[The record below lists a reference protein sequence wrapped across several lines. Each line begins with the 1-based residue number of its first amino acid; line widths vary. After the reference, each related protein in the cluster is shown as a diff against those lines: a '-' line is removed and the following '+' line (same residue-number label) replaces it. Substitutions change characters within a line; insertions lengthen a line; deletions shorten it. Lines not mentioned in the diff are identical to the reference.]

1 MSNCRKIS
9 INETQYNVLKRTLL
23 TESQESKSI
32 SQAVALVMQRM
43 GYDKTKADN
52 FVRGEIRASFPVL
65 RDKNAGKFIL
75 GVTRMFLDGDI
86 KDGQTINRL
95 NSSIK
100 LLSTDHYDEY
110 DRNLN
115 GLKAND
121 VIERFATSL
130 QANIDNDRQELANQ
144 TYNNTSE
151 YQIVPID
158 SYEEASAFSPYV
170 SWCVTKS
177 PHAFNNYTNDGV
189 GQFYFCLKHGW
200 KTMQE
205 EVGDG
210 TPLDEYGLS
219 MIAVC
224 VDSDG
229 ALQSCTC
236 RWNHANGGNDAIMTT
251 KEISQVIGQN
261 FYDVFKPNNR
271 LQRLVDDIKMR
282 LQDGAQYKDV
292 FSVCQAF
299 GEHSLVVQ
307 LKQPRKWAIF
317 SEDGDLLSSLYSDI
331 TSNLTKDIHDTI
343 KTMIDSQG
351 YYHLVDEYGKDYA
364 QGNLINDCWFDRIK
378 GKEYIH
384 CKLGSYDDGGDLYNL
399 FDHRKKEWLF
409 NKNVGKAEIHEDFP
423 YIVID
428 NEMGKENLF
437 EPETKTLVFDKWYDL
452 IYPNLWFKTF
462 FLVRDYLYNDG
473 SSNRKE
479 NLYDLSKKS
488 FVFDEWVD
496 EIDWPNNYG
505 DVKITKDHKCNLFD
519 LYNGKYITDLW
530 FDDMY
535 LDVCV
540 IVVGDDEKGYNIL
553 NNERT
558 DVAYP
563 IWFSRVKS
571 DGYSRTSGLVQARYN
586 GATWWINK
594 SGQLYLWDEQRENF
608 KQIPLENLLNYDNTG
623 VQESVNMNKKVI
635 ITESQESKSISAA
648 KKLLQQRLGYDEKQ
662 ADDFVRVKLRNDLP
676 VLRTPEGGK
685 FILGVTRMFLDGDL
699 KTANDITNLNSTLK
713 LVASEAHINE
723 YDRNLNG
730 MSSQDL
736 ISKFAKAISDNMN
749 AEKEEINSMTFET
762 PSDYNIIRIDSFEQ
776 AQEYSKFT
784 SWCVTH
790 YEDMFNSYTSDG
802 INQFYFC
809 LKDGFENEKPIKGEN
824 CPLDEYGL
832 SMIAVSVNENG
843 MLNTCT
849 CRWNHDNGGDD
860 NIMTTKEISQVV
872 GQNFYNVFLPN
883 NKWKTIVD
891 DALQR
896 LANGESIY
904 GGVFDDVGGFYDGC
918 ARVKLNGK
926 WNFIN
931 KARSLISNQWFDRV
945 GDFYKGFAGV
955 MLNNK
960 WNAINTEGSLISD
973 QWFDYV
979 NSFYNGFAKVELN
992 GKYNFIN
999 TEGSLVSNQWFDE
1012 VSIFYN
1018 GFAKVLLDGKE
1029 NLINTEGS
1037 FISNQWFDWVRDFI
1051 NGFAKVIL
1059 NGNPYKLDSNGQLYT
1074 LDLKPITLES
1084 VNMNKKI
1091 IITESQFASLQNL
1104 LLIEAATIQDIQQKY
1119 YPNIDLDIMRQILS
1133 QGDPTWR
1140 QEKPDKMGKYGKW
1153 LLWLYQ
1159 NRQLKLEDLYK
1170 AKEYLTYF
1178 IKFAQKIEDKDIN
1191 HYKTLPQLY
1200 LTVKPFMDD
1209 PTQASSHQDEIR
1221 MAKEDA
1227 EKVYE
1232 DDVWLIVVPH
1242 TEEAAKYYGKNTQWC
1257 TAADNGNQFN
1267 YYNSQGPLYININ
1280 KADNEKYQFHF
1291 ESDQFMDETDTPI
1304 EEPIV
1309 ENIPITSGAIA
1320 WYRENVDQWQM
1331 LRRQKIDFYVKDD
1344 IEANFYKYPETDW
1357 WLEDGSGNKI
1367 MENLRDVDI
1376 FIDQIWEEMNSNG
1389 WSDIPCTEGGS
1400 KLLVLSNESRYI
1412 NGGYRSRFSLESLGG
1427 PYSHIECMSDSWD
1440 EYSYKVFKCVRPDG
1454 KITVKGQ
1461 NDYHFNTFD
1470 ASEIDDIF
1478 MYGDIIFYKFED
1490 GQYIIQNMD
1499 DDEFNTV
1506 QIPERFEGQLNYDEW
1521 PYMYWIYTDNGHEMK
1536 INMETFDYRY
1546 LHADNYDENENF

>member
-1 MSNCRKIS
+1 MSKCRKIS

-115 GLKAND
+115 GLKTND

-189 GQFYFCLKHGW
+189 VQFYFCLKHGW

-409 NKNVGKAEIHEDFP
+409 NKNVGKAEIHENFP

-540 IVVGDDEKGYNIL
+540 IVVGDDERGYNIL

-635 ITESQESKSISAA
+635 ITESQ
-648 KKLLQQRLGYDEKQ
+648 
-662 ADDFVRVKLRNDLP
+662 
-676 VLRTPEGGK
+676 
-685 FILGVTRMFLDGDL
+685 
-699 KTANDITNLNSTLK
+699 
-713 LVASEAHINE
+713 
-723 YDRNLNG
+723 
-730 MSSQDL
+730 
-736 ISKFAKAISDNMN
+736 
-749 AEKEEINSMTFET
+749 
-762 PSDYNIIRIDSFEQ
+762 
-776 AQEYSKFT
+776 
-784 SWCVTH
+784 
-790 YEDMFNSYTSDG
+790 
-802 INQFYFC
+802 
-809 LKDGFENEKPIKGEN
+809 
-824 CPLDEYGL
+824 
-832 SMIAVSVNENG
+832 
-843 MLNTCT
+843 
-849 CRWNHDNGGDD
+849 
-860 NIMTTKEISQVV
+860 
-872 GQNFYNVFLPN
+872 
-883 NKWKTIVD
+883 
-891 DALQR
+891 
-896 LANGESIY
+896 
-904 GGVFDDVGGFYDGC
+904 
-918 ARVKLNGK
+918 
-926 WNFIN
+926 
-931 KARSLISNQWFDRV
+931 
-945 GDFYKGFAGV
+945 
-955 MLNNK
+955 
-960 WNAINTEGSLISD
+960 
-973 QWFDYV
+973 
-979 NSFYNGFAKVELN
+979 
-992 GKYNFIN
+992 
-999 TEGSLVSNQWFDE
+999 
-1012 VSIFYN
+1012 
-1018 GFAKVLLDGKE
+1018 
-1029 NLINTEGS
+1029 
-1037 FISNQWFDWVRDFI
+1037 
-1051 NGFAKVIL
+1051 
-1059 NGNPYKLDSNGQLYT
+1059 
-1074 LDLKPITLES
+1074 
-1084 VNMNKKI
+1084 
-1091 IITESQFASLQNL
+1091 FASLQNL

-1119 YPNIDLDIMRQILS
+1119 YPNIDLNIMRQILS

-1221 MAKEDA
+1221 TAKEGA

-1344 IEANFYKYPETDW
+1344 IEANFYKYTETDW

-1400 KLLVLSNESRYI
+1400 KLLVLSNESRYV

>member
-23 TESQESKSI
+23 TESQESKSISAAKKLLQQRLGYDEKQADDFVRVKLRNDLPVLRTPEGGKFILGVTRMFLDGELRTANDINSLNSTLKLVASEAHINEYDRNLNGISSQDLISKFAKAMSDNMDAEKEEINNMTFGTPSDYNIVRIDSFDEAQEYSKFTSWCVTHYENMFDSYTSDGINQFYFCLKNGFENERPIEGEDCPLDKYGLSMIAVSVNENGMLNTCTCRWNHDNGGNDNIMTAKEISQVIGQNFYNVFLPNNKWKTIVDNALQRLANGESVYDVFDLVGIIYNGITSVKLNGKWNFINTEGSFISNQWFDAVDNFSDGIAKVELNDKYNFINTEGTLISNQWFDYVDGFKDGFARVELDDKTYKLDSNGQLYTLNLKPITLESVNMNKKITITESQFQKLILESQESKSI

-635 ITESQESKSISAA
+635 ITESQ
-648 KKLLQQRLGYDEKQ
+648 
-662 ADDFVRVKLRNDLP
+662 
-676 VLRTPEGGK
+676 
-685 FILGVTRMFLDGDL
+685 
-699 KTANDITNLNSTLK
+699 
-713 LVASEAHINE
+713 
-723 YDRNLNG
+723 
-730 MSSQDL
+730 
-736 ISKFAKAISDNMN
+736 
-749 AEKEEINSMTFET
+749 
-762 PSDYNIIRIDSFEQ
+762 
-776 AQEYSKFT
+776 
-784 SWCVTH
+784 
-790 YEDMFNSYTSDG
+790 
-802 INQFYFC
+802 
-809 LKDGFENEKPIKGEN
+809 
-824 CPLDEYGL
+824 
-832 SMIAVSVNENG
+832 
-843 MLNTCT
+843 
-849 CRWNHDNGGDD
+849 
-860 NIMTTKEISQVV
+860 
-872 GQNFYNVFLPN
+872 
-883 NKWKTIVD
+883 
-891 DALQR
+891 
-896 LANGESIY
+896 
-904 GGVFDDVGGFYDGC
+904 
-918 ARVKLNGK
+918 
-926 WNFIN
+926 
-931 KARSLISNQWFDRV
+931 
-945 GDFYKGFAGV
+945 
-955 MLNNK
+955 
-960 WNAINTEGSLISD
+960 
-973 QWFDYV
+973 
-979 NSFYNGFAKVELN
+979 
-992 GKYNFIN
+992 
-999 TEGSLVSNQWFDE
+999 
-1012 VSIFYN
+1012 
-1018 GFAKVLLDGKE
+1018 
-1029 NLINTEGS
+1029 
-1037 FISNQWFDWVRDFI
+1037 
-1051 NGFAKVIL
+1051 
-1059 NGNPYKLDSNGQLYT
+1059 
-1074 LDLKPITLES
+1074 
-1084 VNMNKKI
+1084 
-1091 IITESQFASLQNL
+1091 FASLQNL

-1119 YPNIDLDIMRQILS
+1119 YPNIDLNIMRQILS

-1221 MAKEDA
+1221 TAKEGA

-1546 LHADNYDENENF
+1546 LHADNYDENEDF

>member
-1 MSNCRKIS
+1 MSRKIFV
-9 INETQYNVLKRTLL
+9 NENQFHKLHSNLL

-32 SQAVALVMQRM
+32 SAAISLVMKTK
-43 GYDKTKADN
+43 GWDKAKADN

-86 KDGQTINRL
+86 RDGQTINRL
-95 NSSIK
+95 NASIK
-100 LLSTDHYDEY
+100 LLSADHYDEY

-158 SYEEASAFSPYV
+158 SYEEASSFSPYV

-210 TPLDEYGLS
+210 APLDEYGLS

-317 SEDGDLLSSLYSDI
+317 SEDGNLLSALYSDI

-364 QGNLINDCWFDRIK
+364 QGKLINDCWFDRIK
-378 GKEYIH
+378 GKKYIH

-452 IYPNLWFKTF
+452 IYPHLWFKTF

-505 DVKITKDHKCNLFD
+505 DVKITKDYKCNLFD
-519 LYNGKYITDLW
+519 LYNGRYITDLW

-594 SGQLYLWDEQRENF
+594 SGQLYLWDEQLENF

-635 ITESQESKSISAA
+635 ITESQ
-648 KKLLQQRLGYDEKQ
+648 
-662 ADDFVRVKLRNDLP
+662 
-676 VLRTPEGGK
+676 
-685 FILGVTRMFLDGDL
+685 
-699 KTANDITNLNSTLK
+699 
-713 LVASEAHINE
+713 
-723 YDRNLNG
+723 
-730 MSSQDL
+730 
-736 ISKFAKAISDNMN
+736 
-749 AEKEEINSMTFET
+749 
-762 PSDYNIIRIDSFEQ
+762 
-776 AQEYSKFT
+776 
-784 SWCVTH
+784 
-790 YEDMFNSYTSDG
+790 
-802 INQFYFC
+802 
-809 LKDGFENEKPIKGEN
+809 
-824 CPLDEYGL
+824 
-832 SMIAVSVNENG
+832 
-843 MLNTCT
+843 
-849 CRWNHDNGGDD
+849 
-860 NIMTTKEISQVV
+860 
-872 GQNFYNVFLPN
+872 
-883 NKWKTIVD
+883 
-891 DALQR
+891 
-896 LANGESIY
+896 
-904 GGVFDDVGGFYDGC
+904 
-918 ARVKLNGK
+918 
-926 WNFIN
+926 
-931 KARSLISNQWFDRV
+931 
-945 GDFYKGFAGV
+945 
-955 MLNNK
+955 
-960 WNAINTEGSLISD
+960 
-973 QWFDYV
+973 
-979 NSFYNGFAKVELN
+979 
-992 GKYNFIN
+992 
-999 TEGSLVSNQWFDE
+999 
-1012 VSIFYN
+1012 
-1018 GFAKVLLDGKE
+1018 
-1029 NLINTEGS
+1029 
-1037 FISNQWFDWVRDFI
+1037 
-1051 NGFAKVIL
+1051 
-1059 NGNPYKLDSNGQLYT
+1059 
-1074 LDLKPITLES
+1074 
-1084 VNMNKKI
+1084 
-1091 IITESQFASLQNL
+1091 FASLQNL

-1119 YPNIDLDIMRQILS
+1119 YPNIDLNIMRQILS

-1221 MAKEDA
+1221 TAKEGA

-1257 TAADNGNQFN
+1257 TAGDNGNQFN

-1304 EEPIV
+1304 EKPII

-1320 WYRENVDQWQM
+1320 WYRENVDQWRM
-1331 LRRQKIDFYVKDD
+1331 LQRQKIDFYVKDD

-1367 MENLRDVDI
+1367 MENLRDVDT

-1400 KLLVLSNESRYI
+1400 KLLVLSNEGRYI
-1412 NGGYRSRFSLESLGG
+1412 NGSYRSRFSLESLGG

-1461 NDYHFNTFD
+1461 NDYHFNTFN

-1478 MYGDIIFYKFED
+1478 MYGDIIFYEFED
-1490 GQYIIQNMD
+1490 GQYIIQNLD

-1546 LHADNYDENENF
+1546 LHADNYDENEDF